1 MSPLAKED
9 DSHRPK
15 KKVSEVSVAAVWAW
29 ASPAAME
36 TAWWAATSRKTVP
49 SPPGGRRAAQ
59 SQSLRSG
66 SLPRPGPPPLRCP
79 VSRTSTKQS
88 KYSNQEVDVNGHGAY
103 ANTYLRR
110 PGGRVVHRGR
120 GASLLVDEQLLPP
133 LPPAAPPFH
142 PAFQVGVSPWW
153 TANAFTLLLP
163 TVICW

>member
-88 KYSNQEVDVNGHGAY
+88 
-103 ANTYLRR
+103 NTQTRKWTLTDTAHTQTRTCGDPAGVLSTEAEERLFLWTNSCFLLFLLRPR
-110 PGGRVVHRGR
+110 LFTPPSRLECPPGGRPTR
-120 GASLLVDEQLLPP
+120 LLFFFPQ
-133 LPPAAPPFH
+133 
-142 PAFQVGVSPWW
+142 
-153 TANAFTLLLP
+153 
-163 TVICW
+163 